1 MKLDTSPQRSRLMG
15 RVRQRNT
22 AAELTLRRALFKA
35 GLRYRIKPTVP
46 LPGSPDI
53 LFGPARLAIFVDG
66 CFWHGCPLH
75 GTWPK
80 SNSGF
85 WREKILR
92 NQERDRSVDM
102 DLACLG
108 CTVIRVWEH
117 ELRGDFSPLVEEIVR
132 FVRLAKKHNSGG
144 E

>member
-1 MKLDTSPQRSRLMG
+1 MKLETSPQRSRLMG
-15 RVRQRNT
+15 RVRRKNT
-22 AAELTLRRALFKA
+22 AAELTLRRALFKE
-35 GLRYRIKPTVP
+35 GLRYRIKPIVR

-53 LFGPARLAIFVDG
+53 IFGPARLLIFVDG

-92 NQERDRSVDM
+92 NQERDKSVDM
-102 DLACLG
+102 ALASLG
-108 CTVIRVWEH
+108 WTVIRVWEH
-117 ELRGDFSPLVEEIVR
+117 ELRGDFSPLVRRIAR
-132 FVRLAKKHNSGG
+132 FVRAAKNHPTGC